1 MTKSSQESSHE
12 FPRDGARPRLR
23 PRRGISLV
31 EVVVAVAL
39 LSIMVTVHT
48 LVTMRFAMRTRTASA
63 GVHRSAAI
71 ATAADMFATMP
82 YGSIATNTGCVTIS
96 QPAEY
101 VHERCVTTTAA
112 ASAIT
117 RIRIIITPA
126 NADFR
131 ADTVQ
136 VDRTAPPAGSLFSS

>member
-1 MTKSSQESSHE
+1 MTNHE
-12 FPRDGARPRLR
+12 IPREGTRPRLR
-23 PRRGISLV
+23 PRRGITLV

-39 LSIMVTVHT
+39 LGMMVTVHT

-71 ATAADMFATMP
+71 STAADLFATMP

-101 VHERCVTTTAA
+101 VHERCVTTTAV

-126 NADFR
+126 NADVR